1 MAKVFPPL
9 DAMRPTHAG
18 GYVER
23 ELLTKLVEGLPNTY
37 EVFHGLDWT
46 IAQQARD
53 HHGELDVVVLNQ
65 AGDIAVLEIKAGEVR
80 LDGDRMLKTYAD
92 GPKDVLQQSRWQF
105 NSIQHRIKQ
114 ERLNVRLQH
123 FLALPHQRLADEGS
137 VSFPRERMADAVDC
151 EDLPGFIQRK
161 LGPGMQSDDHDRVA
175 AFLHNRLQQ
184 ETDVTALSGTLKR
197 HVAAISGGLA
207 TWVPRIHAPSGVIRV
222 TATAGS
228 GKTQLALRV
237 LRDARAAGLKAA
249 YVCFN
254 RPLSDRLQD
263 IAPPGVQ
270 VASFHQ
276 LCWQA
281 AGKPQGVPD
290 FAQLASQYIEQLIQ
304 AQPDLDVLIIDELQD
319 MQAEWVAPLIGR
331 VHDTGRIYLLDD
343 PSQSL
348 YPDREAM
355 DIPEAVVVRSNENY
369 RSPQKIVA
377 TINALRLTDE
387 PVQACSPFEGTVPE
401 IHHYKADGSN
411 LIKQTAQAVQRCI
424 DQGFDMSDITVLCWR
439 GREKS
444 ALMGLEQLADWRLA
458 RFTGDYDA
466 SGQPIWSDG
475 SLRIDTLRRFKGQ
488 ACPAI
493 VLTEIDFSELD
504 TIRRN
509 MLFVGMTRAGMHLE
523 MVMTD
528 AAERAL
534 SESLNMSGSSDEPVE
549 V

>member
-53 HHGELDVVVLNQ
+53 QHGELDAVVLNQ

-123 FLALPHQRLADEGS
+123 FLVLPHQRLADEGS
-137 VSFPRERMADAVDC
+137 VSFPRERMADAADC

-197 HVAAISGGLA
+197 HVAAISDGLA

-254 RPLSDRLQD
+254 RPLADHLQD

-290 FAQLASQYIEQLIQ
+290 FAQLAKQYIEQLIQ
-304 AQPDLDVLIIDELQD
+304 APPDLDVLIIDELQD

-331 VHDTGRIYLLDD
+331 VHGTGCIYLLDD

-348 YPDREAM
+348 YPDREAI

-411 LIKQTAQAVQRCI
+411 LIKQTAQAVQRCL

-444 ALMGLEQLADWRLA
+444 ALMALEHLADWRLA

-466 SGQPIWSDG
+466 GGQPIWSDG

-523 MVMTD
+523 MVMID

>member
-9 DAMRPTHAG
+9 DVMRPTSAG
-18 GYVER
+18 DYVER
-23 ELLTKLVEGLPNTY
+23 EFLTKLAEGLPDTY

-46 IAQQARD
+46 MAQQARD
-53 HHGELDVVVLNQ
+53 QHGELDAVVLNQ
-65 AGDIAVLEIKAGEVR
+65 AGDMAVLEIKAGEVR
-80 LDGDRMLKTYAD
+80 FEEAGAFKGYAD
-92 GPKDVLQQSRWQF
+92 GAKDVAHQTRWQF
-105 NSIQHRIKQ
+105 NSILSRIKQ

-123 FLALPHQRLADEGS
+123 FLVLPHQRVADEGS
-137 VSFPRERMADAVDC
+137 VSFPRDRIADAADC

-197 HVAAISGGLA
+197 HVAAIAGGLA
-207 TWVPRIHAPSGVIRV
+207 AWVPRIHAPSGVIRV

-254 RPLSDRLQD
+254 RPLADHLQD
-263 IAPPGVQ
+263 IAPVGVQ

-276 LCWQA
+276 LCWMA

-290 FAQLASQYIEQLIQ
+290 FAELTATYIETLNR
-304 AQPDLDVLIIDELQD
+304 ADPDLDVLIIDELQD
-319 MQAEWVAPLIGR
+319 MQADWVVPLIGR
-331 VHDTGRIYLLDD
+331 VHEQGRIYLLDD

-348 YPDREAM
+348 YPDRDAI

-377 TINALRLTDE
+377 TLNALRLTDE
-387 PVQACSPFEGTVPE
+387 PVQACSPFEGAVPGF
-401 IHHYKADGSN
+401 HRYQADGSD
-411 LIKQTAQAVQRCI
+411 LLKQTAQAVQRCL
-424 DQGFDMSDITVLCWR
+424 DKGFELSDIAVLCWR

-444 ALMGLEQLADWRLA
+444 ALMNVDQLDDWHLA
-458 RFTGDYDA
+458 RFTGQYDEC
-466 SGQPIWSDG
+466 GQPIWSGG
-475 SLRIDTLRRFKGQ
+475 SLRVDTLRRFKGQ
-488 ACPAI
+488 ACPAV

-504 TIRRN
+504 AIKRN
-509 MLFVGMTRAGMHLE
+509 LLFVGMTRAGMHLE
-523 MVMTD
+523 MVMTE
-528 AAERAL
+528 AAEGAL
-534 SESLNMSGSSDEPVE
+534 ANQMNTTGSSSEPLRT
-549 V
+549 